1 LGVNIA
7 VAGKGG
13 TGKTSVTSLIIR
25 YLIRHNLGTI
35 LAVDA
40 DPNSNL
46 AENLGLEVRQ
56 TVGRILNQFQGE
68 KLKIPAGT
76 TKEAYLEYQLNVAIT
91 ESKGLDLITMG
102 RGEGPECYCYPNV
115 VIRKLIDDWS
125 KNYAF
130 VVMDNEAGLEHLS
143 RRTTQNV
150 DELLLV
156 SDHSVKGLRAVARVR
171 ELVAEL
177 KLGAKRE
184 SVIIN
189 MVPGEIDPL
198 LQQELDRLGIVPT
211 AVIPVDEDLK
221 RFDLEQKPLF
231 DLPDNSKAVTAVKEL
246 MDLPLILYIMQ
257 KLMLTALLAPGQQVL
272 ILFQMCA
279 VTLGMLWQMV
289 MCMLLAERLRTGP
302 SNLQSIT
309 LS

>member
-1 LGVNIA
+1 MSINIA

-13 TGKTSVTSLIIR
+13 TGKTSVTSLVIR
-25 YLIRHNLGTI
+25 YLTKNDLGTI

-46 AENLGLEVRQ
+46 AESLGLEVRQ
-56 TVGRILNQFQGE
+56 TVGRILNEFQGE
-68 KLKIPAGT
+68 KLNIPAGM
-76 TKEAYLEYQLNVAIT
+76 TKEAYLEYQLNIALT
-91 ESKGLDLITMG
+91 ESKGLDLVTMG

-125 KNYAF
+125 KNYDY

-150 DELLLV
+150 DELLMV

-177 KLGAKRE
+177 KLAVKRE

-189 MVPGEIDPL
+189 QVPNDEINPL
-198 LQQELDRLGIVPT
+198 LSQEMDRLGIAAT
-211 AVIPVDEDLK
+211 AIIPIDEEMQ
-221 RFDLEQKPLF
+221 RFDLEQRPLF
-231 DLPDNSKAVTAVKEL
+231 DLPDTAKAVVAVNEL
-246 MDLPLILYIMQ
+246 ME
-257 KLMLTALLAPGQQVL
+257 KLLKHENIQV
-272 ILFQMCA
+272 
-279 VTLGMLWQMV
+279 
-289 MCMLLAERLRTGP
+289 
-302 SNLQSIT
+302 
-309 LS
+309 